1 MGACLPS
8 RFRFVLSPSP
18 CGTVRRSCLAAFLK
32 EACMPLG
39 KSIDALPLRLTNIIQ
54 SPEVIA
60 VSPELATAV
69 VAAPLRAATVETD
82 ATAGAASAPLGNI
95 LVGQVVTSPATNAA
109 ASPLSDQVL
118 QVSEYPSRS
127 RIALTPSLN
136 LLNEVALKRTNQLRP
151 DLLDVFKP
159 RLGIPRSQ
167 LKLPICRN
175 PAAQGQPALLF
186 GMLLEEPALSNPQA
200 FCYLPRYKLAVADA
214 VGGQQLRVRLEREAQ
229 GGKLTVHLISYAD
242 PAIELSAR
250 NARPIDAPRT
260 VELRYPRTIGGQTVW
275 DAWTFQEIADEPGGF
290 QAVLHVDTQS
300 LPQLH
305 LALQTSGTT
314 LVVRRTISY
323 AVGVA
328 SEAQPPYLGVV
339 GLRRLDVAMR
349 RRPIDDGGG
358 VVSEPPP
365 PHEELFEARSAALED
380 TLACSF
386 PASYDYIFQ
395 DGAQTNGQ
403 GLDLELFTKQ
413 WNGRVY
419 NYYQDPARPWRF
431 FYLPDAFKI
440 ARQDTPP
447 RVPAIKL
454 STNNGQVT
462 MTYAAAPFTDAKRL
476 EDAARQLNS
485 DIPPGTHFPEG
496 VNGPRFVPLTT
507 VKATFR
513 LALPGAAGADGPLVE
528 RPNVGLDFNN
538 PARGLPGGIYDTITM
553 PLQTFQPIY
562 DALCSS
568 ADSNP
573 AHSVFWGEVDVTLGD
588 TPQLPIPFVARLND
602 LVGELFSYE
611 EAELPAPEFP
621 ELIGVRSRLTNVI
634 ESPVRIKELPAT
646 LHRSG
651 DLTSETRAVLRDP
664 NRQPIQL
671 PITLAPGE
679 SLGLLVTP
687 EVALVGDGPCDA
699 VFDLAAAEVLPDPE
713 KVLDA
718 IVDPN
723 VPMTQTLPVAIKV
736 LRAMFGRTSDPGGA
750 LYAVSVR
757 FPGRGQYG
765 EDLDVDLTAGTLDDE
780 SKTTTSEIITKTVM
794 LYMPARGFLR
804 HHSDPWSYGYSVTL
818 RRAQGDVA
826 GESGTRTGTSFWPKV
841 M

>member
-1 MGACLPS
+1 
-8 RFRFVLSPSP
+8 
-18 CGTVRRSCLAAFLK
+18 
-32 EACMPLG
+32 MPLG

-54 SPEVIA
+54 PPEPVA
-60 VSPELATAV
+60 VSPELATTV
-69 VAAPLRAATVETD
+69 VAAPLRAARVETD
-82 ATAGAASAPLGNI
+82 ATAGAASASLDNV
-95 LVGQVVTSPATNAA
+95 LVGQVVTRPATDAA
-109 ASPLSDQVL
+109 ARPPDGEVL
-118 QVSEYPSRS
+118 EATQFPSRP
-127 RIALTPSLN
+127 RVALAPSLN
-136 LLNEVALKRTNQLRP
+136 LLNEVALKRANQLRP
-151 DLLDVFKP
+151 DLRDVFKP
-159 RLGIPRSQ
+159 RAGIPRSQ
-167 LKLPICRN
+167 LKVPICRN
-175 PAAQGQPALLF
+175 PAAQSQPALLF
-186 GMLLEEPALSNPQA
+186 SGLLEEPALSNPQA

-229 GGKLTVHLISYAD
+229 GGKLTVHLSSYAD
-242 PAIELSAR
+242 PAIELAAR
-250 NARPIDAPRT
+250 NARAIDAPRT
-260 VELRYPRTIGGQTVW
+260 VELRYPRMIGGQTVW

-305 LALQTSGTT
+305 LALQTNGTT
-314 LVVRRTISY
+314 LVVRRTLSY
-323 AVGVA
+323 AIGVA
-328 SEAQPPYLGVV
+328 SEAQPPYREVV
-339 GLRRLDVAMR
+339 GIRRVDVAMR
-349 RRPIDDGGG
+349 RRPIDDSGDVVSEPPYNDDPSSSSGQVGGG

-365 PHEELFEARSAALED
+365 PYEELFEARSAAVED

-395 DGAQTNGQ
+395 DGVQTGGP
-403 GLDLELFTKQ
+403 GLDLQLFTKQ
-413 WNGRVY
+413 WHGRAY

-454 STNNGQVT
+454 STTNGQVT

-476 EDAARQLNS
+476 EDAARQLSS
-485 DIPPGTHFPEG
+485 DIPPGTHFPEA
-496 VNGPRFVPLTT
+496 VTGPRFVPLTT

-513 LALPGAAGADGPLVE
+513 LALPGSTGTDGPLVE

-553 PLQTFQPIY
+553 PLEAFLPIY

-573 AHSVFWGEVDVTLGD
+573 AHSVFWGEVSVTLGD

-602 LVGELFSYE
+602 LVGEVFSYE
-611 EAELPAPEFP
+611 EAELPAPEYP
-621 ELIGVRSRLTNVI
+621 DLVGVRSRLANVI
-634 ESPVRIKELPAT
+634 ESSVRLKDLPVT
-646 LHRSG
+646 LHRTG

-664 NRQPIQL
+664 ERQPIQL

-679 SLGLLVTP
+679 SLKLLVMP
-687 EVALVGDGPCDA
+687 EVALAGDGPCDA
-699 VFDLAAAEVLPDPE
+699 VFDLAAVEVLPDRE

-723 VPMTQTLPVAIKV
+723 VPMTQMMPVAIKV
-736 LRAMFGRTSDPGGA
+736 LRAMFGKTTDAGGA
-750 LYAVSVR
+750 LHAVSVK

-765 EDLDVDLTAGTLDDE
+765 EDLDVDLTAGTLDEE
-780 SKTTTSEIITKTVM
+780 SNTTTSEIITKTVM
-794 LYMPARGFLR
+794 LYMPARGFLLR
-804 HHSDPWSYGYSVTL
+804 QSDPWSYGYNVTL
-818 RRAQGDVA
+818 RRAQGDIA
-826 GESGTRTGTSFWPKV
+826 GESGTRSGTSFWPKIV
-841 M
+841 

>member
-1 MGACLPS
+1 
-8 RFRFVLSPSP
+8 
-18 CGTVRRSCLAAFLK
+18 
-32 EACMPLG
+32 MPLG

-54 SPEVIA
+54 SPEEIA
-60 VSPELATAV
+60 PSPELATTV
-69 VAAPLRAATVETD
+69 IAAPLRAATVETD
-82 ATAGAASAPLGNI
+82 ATAGAASVPLDNV
-95 LVGQVVTSPATNAA
+95 LVGQVVTRPATDAVA
-109 ASPLSDQVL
+109 KLPDGEVL
-118 QVSEYPSRS
+118 DVTQFPTRPRVPV
-127 RIALTPSLN
+127 APSLN
-136 LLNEVALKRTNQLRP
+136 LLNEVALKRANQLRP

-159 RLGIPRSQ
+159 RVGIPRGQ

-175 PAAQGQPALLF
+175 AAAQSQPALLF
-186 GMLLEEPALSNPQA
+186 SQLLEEPAVSNPQA

-229 GGKLTVHLISYAD
+229 GGKLTVHLSSYAD
-242 PAIELSAR
+242 PAIEVAARSAR
-250 NARPIDAPRT
+250 AISVPLT

-275 DAWTFQEIADEPGGF
+275 DAWTFQEIADEPGGL
-290 QAVLHVDTQS
+290 QAVLHVDIQA

-305 LALQTSGTT
+305 LALLTNGTT
-314 LVVRRTISY
+314 LAVRRTLSY

-328 SEAQPPYLGVV
+328 SQAQPPYLGVV
-339 GLRRLDVAMR
+339 GTRRLDVAMR

-358 VVSEPPP
+358 VVSEPPYNDDPSSSSGQVGGDVVSEPP
-365 PHEELFEARSAALED
+365 PHEELFEARSAAMED

-395 DGAQTNGQ
+395 DGAQTGGQ
-403 GLDLELFTKQ
+403 GLDLQLFTKQ
-413 WNGRVY
+413 WNGRAY

-440 ARQDTPP
+440 ARQDAPP

-476 EDAARQLNS
+476 EDAARQLSS

-496 VNGPRFVPLTT
+496 VTGPRFVPLTT

-513 LALPGAAGADGPLVE
+513 LALPGSAGTDGPLVE

-553 PLQTFQPIY
+553 PLQAFLAIY
-562 DALCSS
+562 DALCSG
-568 ADSNP
+568 ADGNP
-573 AHSVFWGEVDVTLGD
+573 AHSVFWGEVDITLAD

-602 LVGELFSYE
+602 LVGEVFSYE
-611 EAELPAPEFP
+611 EAELPAPEYP
-621 ELIGVRSRLTNVI
+621 DLVGVRSRLTNVI
-634 ESPVRIKELPAT
+634 ESPVRIKDLPVT
-646 LHRSG
+646 LHRTG
-651 DLTSETRAVLRDP
+651 DLTSEARALLRDP
-664 NRQPIQL
+664 ERQPIQL

-679 SLGLLVTP
+679 SLKLLVMP
-687 EVALVGDGPCDA
+687 EVTLAGDGACDA
-699 VFDLAAAEVLPDPE
+699 VFDLAAAEVLPDRE

-723 VPMTQTLPVAIKV
+723 VPMTQIMPVAIKV
-736 LRAMFGRTSDPGGA
+736 LRAMFGKSTDAGA
-750 LYAVSVR
+750 LHAVSVQ

-765 EDLDVDLTAGTLDDE
+765 EDLDVDLTAGTLDEE

-794 LYMPARGFLR
+794 LYMPARGFLLR
-804 HHSDPWSYGYSVTL
+804 QSDPWSYGYSVTL

-826 GESGTRTGTSFWPKV
+826 GESGTRSGTSFWPKIV
-841 M
+841 